1 MCFDSLKQLNIENIE
16 ILMYT
21 ALVMHNLMSVTYKY
35 RYLRIY
41 WFATEEVFSSFA
53 VTIVC
58 VEHYDFIAVT
68 LGKFRHG

>member
-1 MCFDSLKQLNIENIE
+1 
-16 ILMYT
+16 
-21 ALVMHNLMSVTYKY
+21 MHKFMSVTYKY

-58 VEHYDFIAVT
+58 VEHYEFIAVT
-68 LGKFRHG
+68 LSKFRHG

>member
-1 MCFDSLKQLNIENIE
+1 
-16 ILMYT
+16 MYT

-41 WFATEEVFSSFA
+41 WFETEEVFSSFA